1 MTRFQALYVKYLRTR
16 LDGSWRWVDGM
27 YNRRYVEKIPFN
39 PSMTYGG
46 NQICGMDL
54 CEQAQDLLDED
65 TIKDGW
71 N

>member
-27 YNRRYVEKIPFN
+27 YNRRYVEKTPFDDVT
-39 PSMTYGG
+39 PTKG
-46 NQICGMDL
+46 NQILGMDL